1 MISCSHWGMFPLPF
15 TYAWQRLN
23 FGPYLPLLA
32 LLLLAAPAYAHEPA
46 APPAAAQSEY
56 NWFMVTSIKPNA
68 SLYSAYPT
76 EAKCKE
82 AKAAVMKASK
92 AVSAV
97 CLPIL
102 R

>member
-1 MISCSHWGMFPLPF
+1 MI
-15 TYAWQRLN
+15 RLAII
-23 FGPYLPLLA
+23 LLA
-32 LLLLAAPAYAHEPA
+32 LATPAYADGKPA
-46 APPAAAQSEY
+46 EF
-56 NWFMVTSIKPNA
+56 NWFMVTLIKPGA

-92 AVSAV
+92 AVSVV